1 MTSDQ
6 CILSCMHTA
15 SVRDGTEGTD
25 LPVRGSLVLPD
36 LFNHCCHFLKWVW
49 LLETNGRLID
59 KLNTSEWLLV
69 VGR

>member
-15 SVRDGTEGTD
+15 SGRDGTEGTD
-25 LPVRGSLVLPD
+25 LPMRDSLVLPEPSTVD
-36 LFNHCCHFLKWVW
+36 AILYEWVW
-49 LLETNGRLID
+49 LHKTNDRLID